1 MKHKLTRN
9 LGLKLLSLVMAFA
22 IWLLVVNINDPV
34 DRKLIRD
41 VKIEMVNAESVTGID
56 KVLSIVEDDVYGDK
70 VIIRVRERKSILRQ
84 LSASDFR
91 VVADMENLNEM
102 GSVPLRVECSN
113 PAVTLDEMDVIPSN
127 MKVELEEKKQS
138 EFAVTVSPAGRQDP
152 GYEVGRTTV
161 VQGKTVQIAGPES
174 LLKIIGQVV
183 ATPRISGIKTDQRL
197 SAPITVYDKNGTQFT
212 SSQMS
217 QIQIKDSAGALIA
230 DNTLLVDVTLWEVL
244 EDIPVI
250 VATEGTPAEGY
261 QATGI
266 VTVPVTVN
274 LAGTKEA
281 LARMDGKISV
291 KTPVSIEGATGNV
304 TQEVDLSETFAEL
317 EDIRLADGFDPV
329 VSVTVN
335 IERNG
340 DQRIEVP
347 LSNLEIANRPDLE
360 KMSLA
365 FSPADVITVNV
376 HAEDETST
384 LKVSDIKAKIDLSVC
399 AQEGVHEIPVEIQLP
414 EGFRLASE
422 VKLTVT
428 ATAQKKTETTAT
440 EEAEG

>member
-1 MKHKLTRN
+1 MKHKSTRN